1 MKYEELNTN
10 AFKPIKENPIILDF
24 TGCRYSG
31 EVHLVLKTKFGL
43 PDYYGENWD
52 ALWDCMDGL
61 FCERGAFKI
70 NIYGF
75 MTLPYDLR
83 EHCGAMLKVFED
95 VHKETPNVTFE
106 LIS

>member
-1 MKYEELNTN
+1 MNTN
-10 AFKPIKENPIILDF
+10 AFKLINENPIILDF
-24 TGCRYSG
+24 TDCRHLG
-31 EVHLVLKTKFGL
+31 EIHLILKTKFGL

-52 ALWDCMDGL
+52 ALWDCLRYLWLDG
-61 FCERGAFKI
+61 EYIKV

-75 MTLPYDLR
+75 MKLPYDLR